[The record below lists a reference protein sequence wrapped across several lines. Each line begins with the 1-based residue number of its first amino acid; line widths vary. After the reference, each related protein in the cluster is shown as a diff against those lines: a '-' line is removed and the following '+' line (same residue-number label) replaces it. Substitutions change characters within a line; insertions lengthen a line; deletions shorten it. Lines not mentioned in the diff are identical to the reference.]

1 MRRKPS
7 ASHCVQK
14 IPFERYRPSRAVLLA
29 GAISVTTYDESR
41 RFTLED
47 AELLEVMAGLAA
59 ATLVGHEEA
68 RLGGVLLSARTAQH
82 EVNNRLSLV
91 RGYGEIVADHP
102 DLPEELKHPAHEIVR
117 ASRAA
122 ADILRKL
129 NRPGQASRVEN
140 RAKIMGTKPP
150 DKE

>member
-1 MRRKPS
+1 VP
-7 ASHCVQK
+7 
-14 IPFERYRPSRAVLLA
+14 LLDDEDHLI
-29 GAISVTTYDESR
+29 GAISVSTDDDSR

-47 AELLEVMAGLAA
+47 AELLEVLAGLAA

-91 RGYGEIVADHP
+91 RGYGEIMADHP
-102 DLPEELKHPAHEIVR
+102 DLPDELKHPAHEIVR

-122 ADILRKL
+122 AEILRKL
-129 NRPGQASRVEN
+129 GKLDALREVEWGPGLRPTLDLSDAPR
-140 RAKIMGTKPP
+140 
-150 DKE
+150 